1 MKRTIGSMRKML
13 GSGRRILAVI
23 LAFVF
28 CSIAGTQLLGS
39 HQSVA
44 ARSAAPEILIRP
56 GIQYVNAA
64 TSHPTSTAFCRKTY
78 HISCYEPFQLQRAY
92 NEGPLFDKG
101 IDGKGQTIIIVD
113 AFGSSTIDNDLGV
126 FDKTFGLP

>member
-1 MKRTIGSMRKML
+1 MEKTLGSVKRAL
-13 GSGRRILAVI
+13 GSGRRILVVM

-39 HQSVA
+39 NSSA
-44 ARSAAPEILIRP
+44 SSRSTTPEILIRP
-56 GIQYVNAA
+56 GIQYADAA
-64 TSHPTSTAFCRKTY
+64 TPGPTSTAYCRKTY

-101 IDGKGQTIIIVD
+101 I
-113 AFGSSTIDNDLGV
+113 
-126 FDKTFGLP
+126 